1 MNSGAATVRPREQAA
16 RWRVWCLLGAVVVAL
31 VALVPPLSWAARHSE
46 YGAAIQFSLLAIVL
60 PALVTVGA
68 PWRLLGLAGNDPSD
82 MSPRIVDRVA
92 DHRRRHREL
101 SWSLAFIAVDL
112 CVVVAWHVPGAV
124 AAVAQ
129 HGWLVPLEGAI
140 LLVFGLGLW
149 LELATSPPLVPRS
162 GYLRRAVLAAFAM
175 WAFWILAYV
184 VSLSNHDFYRNFHH
198 VAGGLSAA
206 ADQQIAS
213 AVLWFFAAL
222 AFVPVIFWNALL
234 WLKTDEVG
242 EGPVCPHR
250 EGRQHRP
257 PQVSRARNQRGRCHQ
272 LQPEAQPEDEE
283 AGPFERQQP
292 SGPRDGGHRP
302 GCMPGHHDDEV
313 GRDERE

>member
-1 MNSGAATVRPREQAA
+1 MNGGAATVRPREHAA
-16 RWRVWCLLGAVVVAL
+16 RWRLLCLIGAVVVVL
-31 VALVPPLSWAARHSE
+31 MALVPPLSRLARDSE

-68 PWRLLGLAGNDPSD
+68 PWRLLGLAGNATPD

-101 SWSLAFIAVDL
+101 PWSLAFIAADL
-112 CVVVAWHVPGAV
+112 CVVVAWHAPGAV

-129 HGWLVPLEGAI
+129 HGWLLPLEGAT
-140 LLVFGLGLW
+140 LLIFGLGLW
-149 LELATSPPLVPRS
+149 LELVTSPPLIPRS

-184 VSLSNHDFYRNFHH
+184 VGLSNHDFYRSFHH
-198 VAGGLSAA
+198 VGGSLSAA

-234 WLKTDEVG
+234 WLKTDEDPDAELLALTRAERRRGMPPASGGVG
-242 EGPVCPHR
+242 GTAPT
-250 EGRQHRP
+250 
-257 PQVSRARNQRGRCHQ
+257 S
-272 LQPEAQPEDEE
+272 
-283 AGPFERQQP
+283 
-292 SGPRDGGHRP
+292 
-302 GCMPGHHDDEV
+302 
-313 GRDERE
+313 